1 MKQSNGKFRGCE
13 GIKVFW
19 QCWHAENPVA
29 VMIVAHGLGEHGGR
43 YAELAHALV
52 AKNITVYA
60 IDHRGHGQSYGHRGA
75 INRLQYCIDD
85 LDQLVDKVTEEHKL
99 PLLLLG
105 HSMGGAISVAYT
117 LQYQEKLSALL
128 LSGAALS
135 VDAINTPIQLFCG
148 IVSTFVPNLPS
159 FSVAPNLV
167 SRDPSVVKDYSDD
180 PLNLTSRVP
189 LKTISEL
196 VNKVTKL
203 PAQFS
208 NISLPIFIM
217 HGSDDKLV
225 PASSSEILFE
235 GVSSIDKALK
245 IYRDFYHEI
254 LNELPEDRQQVV
266 SDIVAWVGE
275 RYPAA

>member
-1 MKQSNGKFRGCE
+1 MKQGNGKFRGCE

-75 INRLQYCIDD
+75 INRFQYCIED

-105 HSMGGAISVAYT
+105 HSMGGAISVGYT
-117 LQYQEKLSALL
+117 LQHQDKLSALL
-128 LSGAALS
+128 LSGAALASDVVNAPVKALCGLIS
-135 VDAINTPIQLFCG
+135 VFA
-148 IVSTFVPNLPS
+148 PNLPA
-159 FSVAPNLV
+159 FAVAPELV
-167 SRDPSVVKDYSDD
+167 SRDPAAVADYSAD
-180 PLNLTSRVP
+180 PLNLSSRVP
-189 LKTISEL
+189 LKTISEM
-196 VNKVTKL
+196 VNTIAKL
-203 PAQFS
+203 PPQFER
-208 NISLPIFIM
+208 IRLPIFIM
-217 HGSDDKLV
+217 HGSDDKLI
-225 PASSSEILFE
+225 PAAASEAFNAKISST
-235 GVSSIDKALK
+235 DKQLK
-245 IYRDFYHEI
+245 IYPGLYHEI
-254 LNELPEDRQQVV
+254 LNELPEDRRQVV
-266 SDIVAWVGE
+266 SDIVAWVSE